1 MSRRRLVVATVAL
14 AAALLLVGALALART
29 AAPGQAEPSGP
40 TETVPAPIGLRTVPA
55 PIDGL
60 EVRRV
65 QSAPPRYTASITA
78 GLPSG
83 CAKQHSHAVSRSGDT
98 ITVTVLNSMP
108 PGDPICTMIYGMY
121 ELDID
126 LGSDFRPGSTY
137 TVRANERTTTFTAR

>member
-1 MSRRRLVVATVAL
+1 MGMTRRRLALFAVVL
-14 AAALLLVGALALART
+14 AAVAIGAGALALART
-29 AAPGQAEPSGP
+29 GP
-40 TETVPAPIGLRTVPA
+40 PAGPAPDAQRTVPA

-60 EVRRV
+60 EIRK
-65 QSAPPRYTASITA
+65 QESAPPRYVAMIQA

-83 CAKQHSHAVSRSGDT
+83 CAKQHSHSVSRAGDT

-121 ELDID
+121 ELNVD

-137 TVRANERTTTFTAR
+137 TVRVNDKTTTFTAR